1 MGSRMAANLLKA
13 GHAVTVRNRSPAKTL
28 VTAGAQLAASPKAA
42 AQGAD
47 FVIAMVRDDDAS
59 RDLWLSPETGAFA
72 GLSQGAVAIESS
84 TLTAN
89 WARTLGEEAK
99 QRGLTFLE
107 APVAGSRP
115 QAEAAQLVYFVG
127 GDAAAAARAEPILKA
142 MGSAIHHVGPTP
154 TSDFISC
161 QQVRPGS
168 IRSRYGSQS
177 CKGSRSAEPPSQISN
192 NLRGTSMPTS
202 PHITKRLSPS
212 SGPRKRSANAD
223 SKAGR

>member
-1 MGSRMAANLLKA
+1 MTKVTVLGLGAMGSRMAANLLKA
-13 GHAVTVRNRSPAKTL
+13 GHAVTVWNRSPAKTL

-127 GDAAAAARAEPILKA
+127 GDSRSRTDKMDQTARSHRRIDRVGLSSRYVRCCCLGQRSMEASRTRR
-142 MGSAIHHVGPTP
+142 SAL
-154 TSDFISC
+154 S
-161 QQVRPGS
+161 RWRS
-168 IRSRYGSQS
+168 IRRMPFPY
-177 CKGSRSAEPPSQISN
+177 
-192 NLRGTSMPTS
+192 LRGPQSG
-202 PHITKRLSPS
+202 S
-212 SGPRKRSANAD
+212 SLCGS
-223 SKAGR
+223 